1 MITINFGDYK
11 REVDLIDFKLSV
23 KKILS
28 NRDKR
33 DLIELLC
40 ECVDWS
46 DWTEILD
53 SDLRDIY
60 PPTDD
65 CDVYKEIAD
74 YYDKVRM

>member
-1 MITINFGDYK
+1 MIIINFGDYK
-11 REVDLIDFKLSV
+11 REVDLTDFKLSV

-33 DLIELLC
+33 DLIELLW

-53 SDLRDIY
+53 SALREIY
-60 PPTDD
+60 PPPDD
-65 CDVYKEIAD
+65 YDINKEIAD